1 MITGILLVA
10 IISFIAVISYKRPR
24 LEHRIIKNIPLI
36 DWMNILI
43 IPLFIYIGLT
53 LMARHILSR
62 DRTII
67 LDFDD
72 FTLVSFGI
80 FFLAYAFVGNSI
92 HFVSKVL
99 SRYIPPQKQSLVY
112 RINEIFHGKLS
123 HYLIFLSSFMVV
135 FILALLEINY
145 PLPFSMHGG
154 TEGVVFLSGLLLGIS
169 ATKAVFYTSSW
180 FGGYNKPL
188 FFLVGF
194 LLFILVGLFRIFDL
208 HLLFYPIAFFVVTM
222 FSGFIGTFVMRQV
235 LIFLRLG
242 KKRRLQF
249 LAKIL
254 SV

>member
-1 MITGILLVA
+1 MITGILLLAV
-10 IISFIAVISYKRPR
+10 IIFIAVISYKRPR
-24 LEHRIIKNIPLI
+24 LENRVIKNIPLI
-36 DWMNILI
+36 DWINILM
-43 IPLFIYIGLT
+43 IPLFVYIGLT
-53 LMARHILSR
+53 ILARNILSR
-62 DRTII
+62 DRATI

-72 FTLVSFGI
+72 VTLLSFGI
-80 FFLAYAFVGNSI
+80 FFLVYAFVGNSI

-99 SRYIPPQKQSLVY
+99 SRYIPPQKHSLVY

-123 HYLIFLSSFMVV
+123 HYMIFLSSFMVV

-145 PLPFSMHGG
+145 PIPSAMHGG
-154 TEGVVFLSGLLLGIS
+154 TEGVVFLSGLLFGVS
-169 ATKAVFYTSSW
+169 STKGVFYTSSW

-188 FFLVGF
+188 FFLASF
-194 LLFILVGLFRIFDL
+194 LLFILISLFRIFDL
-208 HLLFYPIAFFVVTM
+208 HFLFYPIAFFVVTM
-222 FSGFIGTFVMRQV
+222 FSGFIGTFVMRQL

>member
-1 MITGILLVA
+1 MITGILLLA
-10 IISFIAVISYKRPR
+10 IITFIAVISYKRPR
-24 LEHRIIKNIPLI
+24 LENRVIKNIPLI
-36 DWMNILI
+36 DWINIFI
-43 IPLFIYIGLT
+43 VPLFVYIGLT
-53 LMARHILSR
+53 LMARNILSR
-62 DRTII
+62 DRATI

-72 FTLVSFGI
+72 FTLLSFGI
-80 FFLAYAFVGNSI
+80 FFLVYAFVGNSI

-99 SRYIPPQKQSLVY
+99 SRYIPPQKHFLVY

-123 HYLIFLSSFMVV
+123 HYMIFLSSLMVM

-145 PLPFSMHGG
+145 PIPSAMHGG
-154 TEGVVFLSGLLLGIS
+154 TEVVVLLAGLLFGIS
-169 ATKAVFYTSSW
+169 ATKVVFHTSSW

-194 LLFILVGLFRIFDL
+194 LLFILVSLFPIFDL
-208 HLLFYPIAFFVVTM
+208 HFLFYPITFFVVTM
-222 FSGFIGTFVMRQV
+222 FSAFIGTFFIRQL